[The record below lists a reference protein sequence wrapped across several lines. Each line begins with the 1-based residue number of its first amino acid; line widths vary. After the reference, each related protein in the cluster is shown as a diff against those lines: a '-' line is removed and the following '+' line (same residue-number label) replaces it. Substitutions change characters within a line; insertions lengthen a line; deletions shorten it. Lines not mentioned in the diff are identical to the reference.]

1 MFAAA
6 DGVEC
11 LDYGC
16 SYLWPYDRPRDSV
29 RVLIESRILLAGGPH
44 GTGIPYYLGASC
56 KGEDTYGVRK
66 QYGPMGFRAGARTL
80 FLDPNYDFT
89 WIVGSGSA
97 VIFRRALP
105 DASNPAGAPGR
116 YREVRADTS
125 RTWGP
130 LRLQLTP
137 ATGAYEIPV
146 GDFAAVAAATDAGH
160 GIVAQTEIA
169 DAGTGTRA
177 VIEYPVK
184 TMNVSRA
191 GYPAAGDGSVWQTET
206 GPIGVPDLSR
216 RHDPPVACFSLGFI
230 AVASRQP
237 DAADFVLERPT
248 ALARP
253 HADVSVLHFS
263 APFSRPATNR
273 LFGIPPRAQGP
284 AG

>member
-130 LRLQLTP
+130 LRLQLAP

-146 GDFAAVAAATDAGH
+146 SDFAAVAAATDAGH
-160 GIVAQTEIA
+160 GIVAQSEIA

-191 GYPAAGDGSVWQTET
+191 GHPAAGDGSVWQTDT

-248 ALARP
+248 ALAPP

>member
-125 RTWGP
+125 RMWGP

-146 GDFAAVAAATDAGH
+146 SDFAAVAAATDAGH

-191 GYPAAGDGSVWQTET
+191 GYPAAGDGSVWQTDT

>member
-66 QYGPMGFRAGARTL
+66 QYGPMGFRAGTRTL

-116 YREVRADTS
+116 YREVRAETS

-130 LRLQLTP
+130 LRLRLTP

-177 VIEYPVK
+177 VIEYAVK

-191 GYPAAGDGSVWQTET
+191 GYPAAGDGSVWQTDT

-248 ALARP
+248 ALAPP

>member
-1 MFAAA
+1 MFAAV
-6 DGVEC
+6 DGVDC
-11 LDYGC
+11 LDYGH

-29 RVLIESRILLAGGPH
+29 RVLIESRMLLAGGPH
-44 GTGIPYYLGASC
+44 GTGTAYYLGASC

-66 QYGPMGFRAGARTL
+66 QYGVAGFRAGTRTL
-80 FLDPNYDFT
+80 FRDPSYDFT

-105 DASNPAGAPGR
+105 DGSSPAGPPGR

-125 RTWGP
+125 GTWGP

-137 ATGAYEIPV
+137 AAGAYEIALD
-146 GDFAAVAAATDAGH
+146 DFGAVAAATDAGH
-160 GIVAQTEIA
+160 GIVARTEIS
-169 DAGTGTRA
+169 DSGTGTSA

-184 TMNVSRA
+184 TMNISRA
-191 GYPAAGDGSVWQTET
+191 GYPTDGDGAVWQTDT

-216 RHDPPVACFSLGFI
+216 RYAPPVACFSLGFI
-230 AVASRQP
+230 ALVSRQP

-248 ALARP
+248 PLPPSRDEVA
-253 HADVSVLHFS
+253 VLHFS

-273 LFGIPPRAQGP
+273 LFGIPLSA
-284 AG
+284 

>member
-146 GDFAAVAAATDAGH
+146 SDFAAVAAATDAGH

-191 GYPAAGDGSVWQTET
+191 GYPRRRRRQRVADRHRSDRRARSVAPPRPAGGLFF
-206 GPIGVPDLSR
+206 PRLHR
-216 RHDPPVACFSLGFI
+216 R
-230 AVASRQP
+230 RQP
-237 DAADFVLERPT
+237 
-248 ALARP
+248 
-253 HADVSVLHFS
+253 
-263 APFSRPATNR
+263 
-273 LFGIPPRAQGP
+273 P
-284 AG
+284 AGRRRLRPGAAHGACPAAR